1 MIKKFFKYF
10 GIVLIT
16 LVSIALYF
24 YYPQLKVLNG
34 YAARTACSCAFLA
47 NRSDADILTEDLGM
61 SPFQY
66 ANVSLDRINKMASS
80 SLLGLAKKTAV
91 FRNRLGCILLKDEDN
106 YNVKFPSENTSISDN
121 YQFIKPLHALPE
133 DVKNEI
139 IDMAF
144 DTGKAIKE
152 KKTRALLVL
161 HRDSLI
167 LEEYADGIDAN
178 TRLLGWSMT
187 KSVINALTGIL
198 VKQGKVKVSD
208 NNLFKEWTDER
219 KNITL
224 ESLLRMKSGLIWNE
238 DYGKESEATTMLFD
252 TDNTANFAKKQ
263 PLGEPLFNYSS
274 GTTNMVTQILRDK
287 FSNLDSFML
296 FPYEQLFNKLGM
308 HTATIETDESGL
320 FIGSSYMYASARD
333 WMKFGRLYLNNGNWQ
348 GEQLFPDDWVKFTTT
363 ETPESDG
370 RYGAHFWLNKRGVA
384 YQDAPHDMFL
394 ADGYQGQYIA
404 VIPSHDLII
413 VRLGLNDVDFN
424 AIVKKITDGLKK

>member
-80 SLLGLAKKTAV
+80 SVLGLAKKTAV

-333 WMKFGRLYLNNGNWQ
+333 WMKFGKLYLNNGNWQ